1 MILSLRIL
9 AIGAHP
15 DDVEIGCGGAL
26 LAASALGH
34 EIYIFVATRGEK
46 SGDPRVR
53 EEETKKTSEI
63 IKTTRL
69 KIANFPD
76 TQLKRDGELID
87 SIECFMKEVDPSVV
101 FTHTQNDQHH
111 DHQAVALSAIEA
123 CRFVP
128 NVLAYES
135 PSARNFQPQTFVDV
149 TDVISKKL
157 KLLDIFWSQRGKQ
170 YLRKNAIVGL
180 AEYRA
185 FQTRVEQIKYA
196 EAFEVNKMCL
206 SEQLSLFAAPL
217 QLNRTANGTGV
228 RRGISS
234 STPAGI

>member
-1 MILSLRIL
+1 MRIL

-26 LAASALGH
+26 LSASDLGH
-34 EIYIFVATRGEK
+34 EIYIYVATKGEK
-46 SGDPRVR
+46 SGNPRVR

-63 IKTTRL
+63 IKAAGLR
-69 KIANFPD
+69 IANFPD

-87 SIECFMKEVDPSVV
+87 SIEGFMKEVEPHVV
-101 FTHTQNDQHH
+101 FTHSQNDQHH
-111 DHQAVALSAIEA
+111 DHQSVALSAIEA

-135 PSARNFQPQTFVDV
+135 PSARNFQPQTFVDI
-149 TDVISKKL
+149 TAVISKKL

-196 EAFEVNKMCL
+196 EAFEVNKICM
-206 SEQLSLFAAPL
+206 SDQLSLFAAPV
-217 QLNRTANGTGV
+217 QLNKVSNGNGNAKRTV
-228 RRGISS
+228 PLHEVSRF
-234 STPAGI
+234 